1 MKQYLLPLLLGIVA
15 VVFGALYITKE
26 TKPNPVAPTTSTPE
40 VDTSQMESISSE
52 NAELKARLAEL
63 ELQAKRD
70 AEARRAEAEIAAIA
84 TPAPTATATGLQADA
99 EPKVLTE
106 QERQAQ
112 ALGKLAQAFMQNMGA
127 MATNE
132 NSSAQ
137 REEMR
142 SNWRETMSLEGQRR
156 AAEQYGD
163 LLSKFDLSMEER
175 QEFLAILA
183 KKGGGRGGWG
193 RWGGGGGG
201 GGGGQDKEAVEGE
214 IKAFLG
220 EAGYAE
226 YRAFEDTKYGRGKVG
241 EFDKVLGSGMALNEA
256 QNDKMVELFGDM
268 EQFEKDFRR
277 DAGMGRMGR
286 GAEESA
292 VDLDK
297 RLTELESEYN
307 QIITDSSEVLDER
320 QLEALSTHLDNN
332 LKRAESGIT
341 MANQWQRNMEQALPA
356 EGRQE
361 LQKLFE
367 NMRGGGR

>member
-1 MKQYLLPLLLGIVA
+1 MKQYILPLLLGIVA
-15 VVFGALYITKE
+15 VVFGTLYITKDA
-26 TKPNPVAPTTSTPE
+26 KPDPVAPTTSTPE

-84 TPAPTATATGLQADA
+84 TPAPAATATGLQADA
-99 EPKVLTE
+99 EPNVLTE

-163 LLSKFDLSMEER
+163 LLSQFDLSLEER

-183 KKGGGRGGWG
+183 KKQGGRGWG
-193 RWGGGGGG
+193 RWGRGGGGGG
-201 GGGGQDKEAVEGE
+201 GEDQESVEAE
-214 IKAFLG
+214 IKTFLG
-220 EAGYAE
+220 DEGYAE
-226 YRAFEDTKYGRGKVG
+226 YRQFEDTKYGRGKVG
-241 EFDKVLGSGMALNEA
+241 DFDKVLGSGMALNEA
-256 QNDKMVELFGDM
+256 QNDKMVELFGGM
-268 EQFEKDFRR
+268 EDFEKDFRR

-286 GAEESA
+286 DADQTA
-292 VDLDK
+292 VDMDK

-307 QIITDSSEVLDER
+307 QIIIDSADVLDER
-320 QLEALSTHLDNN
+320 QLEALSSHLDNN
-332 LKRAESGIT
+332 LKRAETSIG
-341 MANQWQRNMEQALPA
+341 MANQWQRSMEQALPA

>member
-1 MKQYLLPLLLGIVA
+1 MKQYLLPLLLGVVA
-15 VVFGALYITKE
+15 LVFGALYITKE
-26 TKPNPVAPTTSTPE
+26 AKPQPVTPAPE
-40 VDTSQMESISSE
+40 VDTSKIESISSE

-63 ELQAKRD
+63 ELKAKRN
-70 AEARRAEAEIAAIA
+70 AEARRAEQEIAAIA
-84 TPAPTATATGLQADA
+84 SPTPTGDELQVEA

-132 NSSAQ
+132 NSRAQ
-137 REEMR
+137 REEMGR
-142 SNWRETMSLEGQRR
+142 AWRDQMSLEGQRR

-163 LLSKFDLSMEER
+163 LLSKFDLSIDER

-193 RWGGGGGG
+193 RWGRGGGNSEN
-201 GGGGQDKEAVEGE
+201 QEEVEAE
-214 IKAFLG
+214 IKTFLG
-220 EAGYAE
+220 EEGYAE
-226 YRAFEDTKYGRGKVG
+226 YRQFEDTKYGRGKVG
-241 EFDKVLGSGMALNEA
+241 EFDKVLGSGLALNEA

-268 EQFEKDFRR
+268 EDFEKQFRR

-286 GAEESA
+286 NADETA
-292 VDLDK
+292 VDMDK
-297 RLTELESEYN
+297 RLTELETEYN
-307 QIITDSSEVLDER
+307 QIITDSSEVLDDR

-332 LKRAESGIT
+332 LKRAETSIG
-341 MANQWQRNMEQALPA
+341 MANQWQRSMEQALPA